1 MTFFFSVY
9 LGVNSREVHYLN
21 EDLKGDKKYE
31 YGVDSGL
38 VHLDYLK
45 TEQLRDIGLW
55 RLDRDAVI
63 KIVFKEPVIFR
74 YLGVCCLVSFYLEF
88 EYVSPKVG

>member
-1 MTFFFSVY
+1 MGYERQIYFVTFFFPVY

-21 EDLKGDKKYE
+21 EDLEGDKKYE

-74 YLGVCCLVSFYLEF
+74 HLGFVV
-88 EYVSPKVG
+88 